1 MFFPVT
7 EEIFEFITDQLSDFI
22 IITDL
27 ESKIITVNK
36 TLLDLLPWSRED
48 LIGKPLSIIFGKDED
63 VFQTMKFNRPQLVS
77 IASHNQKIPAQ
88 FSSSIMFDRD
98 DNARGILVVGKDMR
112 ETSKLTSNIDR
123 LRKSIKQHTE
133 ETKTKISLLSDAL
146 ASVGESVLIT
156 DVSQRIIFYNKM
168 AEETFG
174 FRAME
179 LMGKSPEILYETS
192 DSNSFKG
199 NWHGEV
205 MAVKK
210 TGEKFPALLTTSTVT
225 NKNGITTGII
235 GVLRDIS
242 EIRAL
247 VEKLEEAG
255 ITLEK
260 RVQLRTEELEKSKIL
275 WEKTFDSIEDMVSIH
290 NTDDK
295 ILRVNKAITKKFNK
309 THSELEGKDCCSL
322 FDREELFP
330 CYEVKKL
337 KKSVQKEI
345 KSEKLGGTFVISAS
359 PMFNEHGEVE
369 GIIHIATDVTKR
381 KTLEEQL
388 MQSSKMAAIGTLVAG
403 IAHELNNPLT
413 IIMGY
418 CYMLLNDPSLGNEF
432 KERLKKVQEQS
443 NRAKKIIYNLSVF
456 GRSHKLEKRN
466 VDLLELIEKTLELRN
481 YDLERKD
488 IEIIR
493 NFEENLPFVYV
504 DENQIQQV
512 ILNII
517 NNAVDAILSFKD
529 EGTIEINV
537 TRDNDKINLIFSDD
551 GAGIAPGHISKIF
564 DPFYT
569 TKEVGKG
576 TGLGLSISYG
586 IIKEHNGDISVKSE
600 CGKGTNFTI
609 TLPVSRL
616 TEIEEKEDVISELK
630 GNSPSG
636 SILVVDDE
644 ALIVDVIISSL
655 KKHGYT
661 VKGALDGK
669 KAIELIKEM
678 DFDVVISD
686 YRMPNLS
693 GEKLY
698 STLLEI
704 KPSLL
709 KKLIYITG
717 EIVDETN
724 LAFIK
729 ENELPVLQKPFDI
742 NKLIEIVSDLIPD
755 VQDVMRNA

>member
-1 MFFPVT
+1 
-7 EEIFEFITDQLSDFI
+7 
-22 IITDL
+22 
-27 ESKIITVNK
+27 
-36 TLLDLLPWSRED
+36 
-48 LIGKPLSIIFGKDED
+48 
-63 VFQTMKFNRPQLVS
+63 
-77 IASHNQKIPAQ
+77 
-88 FSSSIMFDRD
+88 
-98 DNARGILVVGKDMR
+98 
-112 ETSKLTSNIDR
+112 
-123 LRKSIKQHTE
+123 
-133 ETKTKISLLSDAL
+133 DAL

-156 DVSQRIIFYNKM
+156 DISQRIIFYNKRT
-168 AEETFG
+168 EETFEFG
-174 FRAME
+174 SME
-179 LMGKSPEILYETS
+179 LLGKGPGILYETT

-199 NWHGEV
+199 NWQGEV

-235 GVLRDIS
+235 GVLRDIT
-242 EIRAL
+242 EIRSL

-255 ITLEK
+255 INLER

-275 WEKTFDSIEDMVSIH
+275 WERTFDSIEDMVSIH
-290 NTDDK
+290 NIDDK
-295 ILRVNKAITKKFNK
+295 IVRVNKAIAKKFNK
-309 THSELEGKDCCSL
+309 TPSELEGKDCCSL
-322 FDREELFP
+322 FTEEDSCP
-330 CYEVKKL
+330 CYEVIKS

-345 KSEKLGGTFVISAS
+345 RSEKLGGVFVISAS
-359 PMFNEHGEVE
+359 PIFNDSGEVE
-369 GIIHIATDVTKR
+369 GIIHIASDITKR

-388 MQSSKMAAIGTLVAG
+388 IQSSKMAAVGTLVAG

-481 YDLERKD
+481 YDMERKD
-488 IEIIR
+488 IEIIK
-493 NFEENLPFVYV
+493 NFEEHLPFVCV

-529 EGTIEINV
+529 EGTIKINV
-537 TRDNDKINLIFSDD
+537 TRDNDKIKLIFSDD
-551 GAGIAPGHISKIF
+551 GPGIDPKHINKIF

-586 IIKEHNGDISVKSE
+586 IIKEHRGDISVKSDP
-600 CGKGTNFTI
+600 GKGTDFTI
-609 TLPVSRL
+609 TLPVSIL
-616 TEIEEKEDVISELK
+616 TDIEEEESELK
-630 GNSPSG
+630 ETSPTG

-655 KKHGYT
+655 KKHGYK

-669 KAIELIKEM
+669 KAIEMIKKM

-698 STLLEI
+698 STLVEV
-704 KPSLL
+704 KPALL

-717 EIVDETN
+717 EVVDETN
-724 LAFIK
+724 LSFIR
-729 ENELPVLQKPFDI
+729 ENELPVLHKPFDM
-742 NKLIEIVSDLIPD
+742 NKLIEIVNDLIPD
-755 VQDVMRNA
+755 I